1 VTAPNPPLGI
11 PCLIVLVGP
20 PGSGKTAW
28 AERNGRGAVHVSQ
41 DGLIDAI
48 TPSGFDHAYR
58 PVYGQAE
65 EAVAQAGLRA
75 GHTVIV
81 DRTNRTRLH
90 RERWLRIARTALCS
104 AIAVVMTTPEALCR
118 ERNARRN
125 DGSRLSADRM
135 DRMFAAFEPISL
147 DEGFDAIL
155 EVRDGDDV
163 SLETVLGE
171 AVRNRRG

>member
-1 VTAPNPPLGI
+1 
-11 PCLIVLVGP
+11 
-20 PGSGKTAW
+20 
-28 AERNGRGAVHVSQ
+28 
-41 DGLIDAI
+41 
-48 TPSGFDHAYR
+48 
-58 PVYGQAE
+58 
-65 EAVAQAGLRA
+65 
-75 GHTVIV
+75 
-81 DRTNRTRLH
+81 
-90 RERWLRIARTALCS
+90 
-104 AIAVVMTTPEALCR
+104 MTTPEALCR